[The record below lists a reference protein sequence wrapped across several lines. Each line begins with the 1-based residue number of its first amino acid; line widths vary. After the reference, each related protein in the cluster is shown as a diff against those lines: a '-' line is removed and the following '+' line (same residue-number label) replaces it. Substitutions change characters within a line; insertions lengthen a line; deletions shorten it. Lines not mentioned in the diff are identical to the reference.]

1 MKKSFSTSYPPY
13 LVLTFFIAVI
23 VTTAVILLSRI
34 EFPQKWLWD
43 LLSTAAILFAVWCV
57 AEIALSYFTF
67 IKIQDG
73 KVIFTKTI
81 FKSRVEFSAN
91 AITKCVLKDKTGQVV
106 SGKNTYRNVSLSFEI
121 GSRKE
126 SISFSA
132 VSQKKIGK
140 ILEALNAAGM
150 PETMPE
156 STHDQIT

>member
-13 LVLTFFIAVI
+13 LVLTFFIAVV

-67 IKIQDG
+67 IKIQNG
-73 KVIFTKTI
+73 KVVFTKTI

-126 SISFSA
+126 SIAFPA
-132 VSQKKIGK
+132 LSQKKLDRIMDCLK
-140 ILEALNAAGM
+140 SAGM
-150 PETMPE
+150 TEPEP
-156 STHDQIT
+156 DQVTDRAK

>member
-13 LVLTFFIAVI
+13 LVLTFFIAVV
-23 VTTAVILLSRI
+23 VTTAVILLGRI

-132 VSQKKIGK
+132 VSQKKIEK
-140 ILEALNAAGM
+140 ILKALNAAGM

-156 STHDQIT
+156 STHDQTT